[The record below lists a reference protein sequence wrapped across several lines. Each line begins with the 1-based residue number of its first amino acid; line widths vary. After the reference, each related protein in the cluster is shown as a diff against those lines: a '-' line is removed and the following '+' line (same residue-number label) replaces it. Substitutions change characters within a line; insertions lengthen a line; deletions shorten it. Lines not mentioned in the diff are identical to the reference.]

1 MFRTSGRLIA
11 KSLIKEGQNEWGKW
25 QLVQFIV
32 QKQHNRQKIK
42 IVFVAFGKV
51 ARIVQDMP
59 LKEKIDIKFFPNCK
73 EHNGKFYTELK
84 AEEVDKYVSRKRIY
98 ETMKDG
104 AEPLSEE
111 EYTSSQDNQLFETE

>member
-32 QKQHNRQKIK
+32 QKQYNKQKIK
-42 IVFVAFGKV
+42 IVFVAFGKI